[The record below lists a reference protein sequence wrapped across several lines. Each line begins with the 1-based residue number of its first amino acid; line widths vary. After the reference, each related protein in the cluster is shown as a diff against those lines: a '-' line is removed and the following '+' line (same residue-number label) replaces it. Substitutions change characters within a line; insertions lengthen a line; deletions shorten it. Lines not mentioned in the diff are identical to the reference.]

1 MRSMS
6 ALRILKLNAGHR
18 LYNAPVLGE
27 FDAVIVDDRASSI
40 LDSFDHLQPGRMIDT
55 EVQVASELAGHLG
68 RRRGELLDM
77 LRAGGILV
85 VRLRE
90 PSALRCFVKGALAI
104 YSEPELVWM
113 WDWWAPLIERFEVL
127 KTVNGLPVIGGSG
140 NRVSVDD
147 PDHCLEPYLL
157 SASYAAVLSDLVF
170 TDRSTRPRRLASNPA
185 STAVACEFS
194 VSSGLVILV
203 PADGD
208 EQVLTECVENLLL
221 VRGAEARDWPVP
233 EEQDL
238 LDAYAATAE
247 RLRRERVT
255 LLDGLREVRK
265 RKETA
270 LAIPEVRRV
279 LSRHRKATAASTS
292 VRDSLVILYKVVEI
306 IEDYFG
312 GESAMIVTLGITKA
326 MVNAVKKP
334 ANDKRYEVRHATIGE
349 PEILKD
355 DEVQGALAAARAIIQ
370 AFIDHLYQGTAAQA
384 AP

>member
-1 MRSMS
+1 MRFMS
-6 ALRILKLNAGHR
+6 ALRILRLNAGDR
-18 LYNAPVLGE
+18 LYDAPVLGE

-55 EVQVASELAGHLG
+55 EVQVVSELAGHLG

-90 PSALRCFVKGALAI
+90 PSALRCFIKGALAM
-104 YSEPELVWM
+104 YSEPKLVWM
-113 WDWWAPLIERFEVL
+113 WDWWAPLIERFAVL
-127 KTVNGLPVIGGSG
+127 KTVNGLPVIGGGG

-157 SASYAAVLSDLVF
+157 AASYAAVLSDLVF
-170 TDRSTRPRRLASNPA
+170 TDRSTRPRRLAFNPA

-194 VSSGLVILV
+194 VSAGLVILV

-238 LDAYAATAE
+238 LDAYAAAAE
-247 RLRRERVT
+247 RLRRERAT

-270 LAIPEVRRV
+270 LAVPEVRRV
-279 LSRHRKATAASTS
+279 LSRHRKATADSTS

-306 IEDYFG
+306 IEDHFG

-370 AFIDHLYQGTAAQA
+370 AFIDHLYQVQGVQA